1 MTLNQKQKQFKQIKS
16 MSSSRIRHRRTPAA
30 HIRPGLQCE
39 CESTQHLWVAIWVRA
54 SPKLQAE
61 WEVSLHSRGQTL
73 ACLQTHTQTAVDK
86 HKMSLPFTICC
97 PTYTHLTALFPG
109 LPGSAGTTNVKP
121 IWILLKQETVSGS
134 GISRTI
140 SKSAPRSRQL
150 TTPAAH
156 HSVFTG
162 RMPFLLPNQQRQNTE
177 VCCLLTAQY
186 LGLLSLIIATIHLCK
201 THLLTC

>member
-16 MSSSRIRHRRTPAA
+16 KSSSRIRHRRTPAA

-39 CESTQHLWVAIWVRA
+39 CESTQRLWVAIWVRA
-54 SPKLQAE
+54 SPKLQAA

-86 HKMSLPFTICC
+86 HKMSLPYTICC

-121 IWILLKQETVSGS
+121 VWILLKQETVSGS
-134 GISRTI
+134 GISWTI

-150 TTPAAH
+150 TTSAPH
-156 HSVFTG
+156 HSVFY
-162 RMPFLLPNQQRQNTE
+162 RPDALPAAQP
-177 VCCLLTAQY
+177 TASKHWSM
-186 LGLLSLIIATIHLCK
+186 LPTNSTISRSVIADNSYNPSV
-201 THLLTC
+201 